1 MKEKTTE
8 SRVSEAIKIR
18 QKMRE
23 VGLSEEDEQVQQ
35 LCKVLND
42 YVRGV
47 GYTGKIRLD
56 QYDRVALVKLSLQD
70 QVENT
75 IVLRSVGAE
84 QD

>member
-8 SRVSEAIKIR
+8 TRVGEAIKIR

-35 LCKVLND
+35 LCRVLND
-42 YVRGV
+42 YVKGV
-47 GYTGKIRLD
+47 GFTGKIRLD
-56 QYDRVALVKLSLQD
+56 RYDRVALVKLSLQD
-70 QVENT
+70 QVENK
-75 IVLRSVGAE
+75 IVLRSVAD